1 MASGMGTDEPPPI
14 PPPDY
19 RKVSTADFAKQQ
31 MPPLRGLMVDPQ
43 YPPTVDQANKILNKP
58 NEAHPRPP
66 QRSDGEAQRTQEPE
80 TDVRRSSGASQI
92 FNTAPTI
99 GEVVNTMPLGTR
111 HTAGGETPIDASPL
125 TVLKSIKRD
134 DWKSFHKQPCV
145 REALL
150 QGITLGF
157 FTGGALFITGRPL
170 AKAANWAAGAF
181 VATSVAGHTYC
192 QVQRKRERQGMKV
205 AVQIIEEKKEE
216 RRRQA
221 EERRERYRKAKEER
235 RLLEVVEAKREQA
248 SRSRWWWFWEGRG
261 REG

>member
-14 PPPDY
+14 PPPDF

-58 NEAHPRPP
+58 NETHPRP
-66 QRSDGEAQRTQEPE
+66 DGQTQQKQEPG
-80 TDVRRSSGASQI
+80 TDVRRTSGASQI
-92 FNTAPTI
+92 FATAPTTD
-99 GEVVNTMPLGTR
+99 EVINTMPLGTR
-111 HTAGGETPIDASPL
+111 HTAGGEVPVDASMV
-125 TVLKSIKRD
+125 TVLKSIKSE

-150 QGITLGF
+150 QGIALGF
-157 FTGGALFITGRPL
+157 FTGGALFIIGRPI
-170 AKAANWAAGAF
+170 ARAANWAAGAF
-181 VATSVAGHTYC
+181 VTTSVVGHGYC

-216 RRRQA
+216 RRLAA

-235 RLLEVVEAKREQA
+235 RLLEEVEARREEQ
-248 SRSRWWWFWEGRG
+248 RRNRWWWFWEGRG